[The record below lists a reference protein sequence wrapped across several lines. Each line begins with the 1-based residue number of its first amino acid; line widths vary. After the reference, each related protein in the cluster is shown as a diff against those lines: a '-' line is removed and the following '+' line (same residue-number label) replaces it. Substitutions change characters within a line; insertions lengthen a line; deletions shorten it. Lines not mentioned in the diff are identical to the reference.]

1 MFCVGGVDMKIDR
14 EEKRS
19 LKKLL
24 VGILVA
30 AMVVTML
37 PVGDN
42 ALGVAK
48 AETTKFDQTIFGEVE
63 PISVASEDDFNRAL
77 SSVSDALNQTVMI
90 QVTKPITFTKNIVF
104 PAGNIAIDLGT
115 NTISVSYIS
124 FTKSEAGSNIAF
136 YGDKESA
143 ILGDSTGSI
152 DGKTCFCELSQD
164 YLINLQI
171 NGEVDLKNVRFE
183 ARKGNQLLINGKNLS
198 VTEEGYVRHYQQDNY
213 SCINANQ
220 ASVIYEELGENFI
233 NVYTDEI
240 DETKKFDIYNFEM
253 FPNSEILEAYYV
265 KGAIPA
271 DVKIDYQGVAFENIN
286 QETDIVED
294 KELGLYHKTTDT
306 EIVVDAFNLDSNS
319 NNNIYFRSIDNN
331 DAYLEITGSY
341 WEIID
346 SRGYTKATIAES
358 AIPQSVSDSDGTME
372 YPVEKVIVTKKEEAF
387 ALTEES
393 DRVTLHFDTAN
404 DSTPI
409 YVINKSPAIVTIS
422 ENSDVWIPWDWP
434 QYDDTE
440 CAIVLEDG
448 AVMEDEGTYIKA
460 GSKITI
466 TPIGDR
472 CINQVLWGSDIM
484 LNSDLVECCTDGT
497 IIITVPNY
505 AINDSFTFSISDMSY
520 GFASSTY
527 MNLPEPVFTET
538 TDSGIPVDYYKE
550 PFTVTSAE
558 NYIICDA
565 DLATTNADGWTS
577 AGIPATED
585 GIYEKHYYV
594 MNVSMVADEGTTKMI
609 PSQDYGV
616 RYGLIHNYVLDTT
629 TPTITSVTATDA
641 NGNAMTLDGGWLGEY
656 DTVSAET
663 VWTNTSSITLKATA
677 NAGSGLPV
685 AGYMFDGENWQTS
698 NTYTYTGDGVYDVA
712 IHARD
717 EFDVKLEAANKTR
730 PETGIWVSSVGI
742 DTTAPKLM
750 FTDGKNATAC
760 ELKSNAQYEGNLHVV
775 CDDGEGSG
783 FASINLYKKNGS
795 EWTLSNELLIATED
809 ASFIAPTTQN
819 EVYKLEVTDI
829 AGNTNVYENITV
841 VGYVQDVE
849 ITVGDVTGVYGEDLE
864 IEVTVKN
871 ISENPL
877 SISAFGLRE
886 DATDDVFEMEAN
898 VVTELAS
905 GESFTTKILIAKGA
919 NAGDYTAM
927 LDMEYIN
934 MDADAGQRVSKVN
947 SQQITATI
955 EKAAGTASVSV
966 ENITYGQTP
975 EVTVA
980 STTNGTYNVTIYYKP
995 AAAEDSEYTKE
1006 APENAGEYKVKAVF
1020 AATAN
1025 YNEVEA
1031 TAEFTI
1037 AKATGTGT
1045 VSVENLY
1052 YGQTVSTTVSSDT
1065 NGTDN
1070 VTVYFKRAEEDDSTY
1085 TTEAPRRVG
1094 TYKVKAVFAETAN
1107 YTELVVEGE
1116 FTITRI
1122 SETRGMY
1129 SISSPNRDGVYE
1141 GPVVITGMDGNLV
1154 SVSEQNGFKEQIVL
1168 NGSIEFFRFFIKTP
1182 DGAITEA
1189 VILRNIVIKEPP
1201 VKVTAGRAHLDT
1213 GAAYELGEGTWNVSG
1228 DSTNYVGGTVFY
1240 VPESGDYE
1248 FTQQE
1253 GGQ

>member
-1 MFCVGGVDMKIDR
+1 
-14 EEKRS
+14 
-19 LKKLL
+19 
-24 VGILVA
+24 
-30 AMVVTML
+30 MVITML
-37 PVGDN
+37 PVGDVGKLEVM
-42 ALGVAK
+42 AEESGETVVFPEEFFGSAVVVEVAT
-48 AETTKFDQTIFGEVE
+48 AQ
-63 PISVASEDDFNRAL
+63 DFL
-77 SSVSDALNQTVMI
+77 LALNSKTI
-90 QVTKPITFTKNIVF
+90 DYRNGIIISLK
-104 PAGNIAIDLGT
+104 ASIDLEGDGIALPSCPVGIDMGEYDLT
-115 NTISVSYIS
+115 NVGSISAVGEQSLVMSDGYRDNLLVKGSGDNVFGFYSESGAQTYYTIYRNMQVVFSGVDVQNVVL
-124 FTKSEAGSNIAF
+124 TAEAGSAFGYNNFYYALPESSDVDQEFVIYDSNMGAALYRSSSKFVGDMQSIYVDDIYVKDGVTTINPTAASEQFESNCKFIYTTEAISKIPSEVTLIYDNDYFIEEYKNPGVPFMVDNQYGIYSVSSDNTTMTVYGVGARAAKIAPMYAGATELYF
-136 YGDKESA
+136 MVNGPYTTMVEDEYGTKEITCKKVIFA
-143 ILGDSTGSI
+143 EGSI
-152 DGKTCFCELSQD
+152 PETVDYVSNLNTPEQRTILEIYIQGGIETEFELQLSNRSSIPVVNDSYAPVTVVDNDTEAENISKHWVMCDNLPNENSTEVTVGEISIGEGLTSTSGTVYEAGSKVTITPNDTENGTIYNVLFSRNTVDTWENVTYKTDGSVEITIPNFSSTFSYSVGTIEETTEYSVADLDGKPEVFTEEDETNIIHGYMNNFIVSPSEG
-164 YLINLQI
+164 YLIAEPTNDSWSEEI
-171 NGEVDLKNVRFE
+171 EV
-183 ARKGNQLLINGKNLS
+183 S
-198 VTEEGYVRHYQQDNY
+198 EER
-213 SCINANQ
+213 NA
-220 ASVIYEELGENFI
+220 
-233 NVYTDEI
+233 
-240 DETKKFDIYNFEM
+240 
-253 FPNSEILEAYYV
+253 
-265 KGAIPA
+265 
-271 DVKIDYQGVAFENIN
+271 
-286 QETDIVED
+286 
-294 KELGLYHKTTDT
+294 
-306 EIVVDAFNLDSNS
+306 
-319 NNNIYFRSIDNN
+319 
-331 DAYLEITGSY
+331 
-341 WEIID
+341 
-346 SRGYTKATIAES
+346 
-358 AIPQSVSDSDGTME
+358 
-372 YPVEKVIVTKKEEAF
+372 VTK
-387 ALTEES
+387 TY
-393 DRVTLHFDTAN
+393 
-404 DSTPI
+404 
-409 YVINKSPAIVTIS
+409 YVINQQTMVDEKDMDTDS
-422 ENSDVWIPWDWP
+422 E
-434 QYDDTE
+434 
-440 CAIVLEDG
+440 
-448 AVMEDEGTYIKA
+448 M
-460 GSKITI
+460 
-466 TPIGDR
+466 
-472 CINQVLWGSDIM
+472 
-484 LNSDLVECCTDGT
+484 
-497 IIITVPNY
+497 
-505 AINDSFTFSISDMSY
+505 
-520 GFASSTY
+520 
-527 MNLPEPVFTET
+527 TET
-538 TDSGIPVDYYKE
+538 IPV
-550 PFTVTSAE
+550 AE
-558 NYIICDA
+558 
-565 DLATTNADGWTS
+565 
-577 AGIPATED
+577 
-585 GIYEKHYYV
+585 
-594 MNVSMVADEGTTKMI
+594 
-609 PSQDYGV
+609 YGKISKFSHT
-616 RYGLIHNYVLDTT
+616 YTLDTT

-641 NGNAMTLDGGWLGEY
+641 NGNAMTLDGGWLEEI

-698 NTYTYTGDGVYDVA
+698 NTYTYTGEGVYDIA

-717 EFDVKLEAANKTR
+717 EFDVKIEEVNKTLSEEEQITR

-750 FTDGKNATAC
+750 FTDGKNATAS

-905 GESFTTKILIAKGA
+905 GESFTTKILVAKGA

-966 ENITYGQTP
+966 ENITYGQKP
-975 EVTVA
+975 EAIVA
-980 STTNGTYNVTIYYKP
+980 STTNGTENVTIYYRP
-995 AAAEDSEYTKE
+995 AAAADSEYTTE
-1006 APENAGEYKVKAVF
+1006 APVNAGEYKVKAVF

-1070 VTVYFKRAEEDDSTY
+1070 VTVYYKRAEEDDSTY
-1085 TTEAPRRVG
+1085 TTEVPRRVG

-1168 NGSIEFFRFFIKTP
+1168 NGSIDFFRFFIKTP

>member
-1 MFCVGGVDMKIDR
+1 MDMPNGLSEIYPNGIVVNVYEEVNLSGFETGGIMPPNVYFVLKENVNLYGFEGICRGVKTEIGMNIYVLGEGSVYGMRPETGTEIEECYVGEGVNVTIASTIDCSLIRFRVENYGEKNGKVSLLGKNKVIELPTDSKYSYTCYNEMEGWYSSDYYEVFVEEIGSIYIEDNTFNVHTYAISGGDMPTPKVIYSENAINGLSADVILTYENYR
-14 EEKRS
+14 FVGMYENPGVPFMVDEQYGMYSVSSDNTTMTVYGIGTGPAEIKPLYSGATDLYFVVDQPYTRTVEGETESTEVPYEKVIFAEGSIPEVVDYVYNLNAPEKRT
-19 LKKLL
+19 
-24 VGILVA
+24 ILEVYFQGG
-30 AMVVTML
+30 MGNEYELQLSNRSSIPVVNSSYA
-37 PVGDN
+37 PVTVVDN
-42 ALGVAK
+42 D
-48 AETTKFDQTIFGEVE
+48 TEVE
-63 PISVASEDDFNRAL
+63 KISKVWVMCNNLPDESSTEVTVGELPIGEGLTSTSG
-77 SSVSDALNQTVMI
+77 
-90 QVTKPITFTKNIVF
+90 TF
-104 PAGNIAIDLGT
+104 
-115 NTISVSYIS
+115 Y
-124 FTKSEAGSNIAF
+124 EAGSKVTITPNDTENGTIYNVLF
-136 YGDKESA
+136 SRNKVDTWENVTYKTDGSVEITIPNFS
-143 ILGDSTGSI
+143 STFSYSVGTI
-152 DGKTCFCELSQD
+152 EETTEYNVADLDGKPEVFTEEDETNIIHGYMNNFIVSPSEG
-164 YLINLQI
+164 YLIAEPTNDSWSEEI
-171 NGEVDLKNVRFE
+171 EV
-183 ARKGNQLLINGKNLS
+183 S
-198 VTEEGYVRHYQQDNY
+198 EER
-213 SCINANQ
+213 NA
-220 ASVIYEELGENFI
+220 
-233 NVYTDEI
+233 
-240 DETKKFDIYNFEM
+240 
-253 FPNSEILEAYYV
+253 
-265 KGAIPA
+265 
-271 DVKIDYQGVAFENIN
+271 
-286 QETDIVED
+286 
-294 KELGLYHKTTDT
+294 
-306 EIVVDAFNLDSNS
+306 
-319 NNNIYFRSIDNN
+319 
-331 DAYLEITGSY
+331 
-341 WEIID
+341 
-346 SRGYTKATIAES
+346 
-358 AIPQSVSDSDGTME
+358 
-372 YPVEKVIVTKKEEAF
+372 VTK
-387 ALTEES
+387 TY
-393 DRVTLHFDTAN
+393 
-404 DSTPI
+404 
-409 YVINKSPAIVTIS
+409 YVINQQTMVDEKDMDTDS
-422 ENSDVWIPWDWP
+422 E
-434 QYDDTE
+434 
-440 CAIVLEDG
+440 
-448 AVMEDEGTYIKA
+448 M
-460 GSKITI
+460 
-466 TPIGDR
+466 
-472 CINQVLWGSDIM
+472 
-484 LNSDLVECCTDGT
+484 
-497 IIITVPNY
+497 
-505 AINDSFTFSISDMSY
+505 
-520 GFASSTY
+520 
-527 MNLPEPVFTET
+527 TET
-538 TDSGIPVDYYKE
+538 IPV
-550 PFTVTSAE
+550 AE
-558 NYIICDA
+558 
-565 DLATTNADGWTS
+565 
-577 AGIPATED
+577 
-585 GIYEKHYYV
+585 
-594 MNVSMVADEGTTKMI
+594 
-609 PSQDYGV
+609 YGKISKFS
-616 RYGLIHNYVLDTT
+616 YTYTLDTA

-641 NGNAMTLDGGWLGEY
+641 NGNAMTLDGGWLEGV

-663 VWTNTSSITLKATA
+663 VWTNTSFITLKATA

-698 NTYTYTGDGVYDVA
+698 NTYTYTGEGVYDIA

-717 EFDVKLEAANKTR
+717 EFDVKIEEVNKTLSEEEQITR
-730 PETGIWVSSVGI
+730 PEAGIWVSSVGI

-750 FTDGKNATAC
+750 FTDGKNATAS

-877 SISAFGLRE
+877 NISAFGLRE

-898 VVTELAS
+898 AVTELAA
-905 GESFTTKILIAKGA
+905 GESFTTKILVAKGA

-934 MDADAGQRVSKVN
+934 MDADVGQRVSKVN

-955 EKAAGTASVSV
+955 EKAEGAASVSV
-966 ENITYGQTP
+966 EDITYGQTP
-975 EVTVA
+975 EAIVA
-980 STTNGTYNVTIYYKP
+980 STTNGTENVTIYYKP
-995 AAAEDSEYTKE
+995 AAAEDSEYTTE
-1006 APENAGEYKVKAVF
+1006 APANAGEYKVKAVF